1 MFFSSKKSH
10 RISYFLLDSH
20 QSQEKQDLGPVSQLK
35 AILQQCRASCR
46 ACTTLPALETNT
58 CHGLRTTFQGFP
70 HTSVMSSP
78 LPKAFPLI
86 LPKCL
91 TFPSKCWLFF
101 FQTAK
106 IQTSK
111 LYSTCD
117 QHTDLYKKIYMIK
130 VTDISTCVMQKG
142 NKSRK
147 HFMSTSMVHRYPQ
160 KTTSQN
166 NVNSF
171 KNPF

>member
-46 ACTTLPALETNT
+46 ACTTLPALETNI